1 MNRPTFSPLRPA
13 RARSRRVLG
22 LALPALLAAC
32 SSRDLAGV
40 QKSTFQAGDHREGRL
55 VYAQTPPA
63 GGPHNP
69 SWQNCGVYTSALY
82 NEYVVHSLEHGAV
95 WITYGPTLSPEDV
108 RTLAGLAQ
116 GRTHVLVSPNGQ
128 QTAPVVLTA
137 WGAQLPVDGVGD
149 ARIRAFLDKY
159 EQGPTTP
166 ERGAACTGGYSGT
179 L

>member
-1 MNRPTFSPLRPA
+1 MTPPLPS
-13 RARSRRVLG
+13 ARSRPFWG
-22 LALPALLAAC
+22 LWLAVPAVLAAC
-32 SSRDLAGV
+32 SARPLAGV
-40 QKSTFQAGDHREGRL
+40 QTFTFRAGDHREGRL
-55 VYAQTPPA
+55 VYEQTPPA

-69 SWQNCGVYTSALY
+69 SWQNCGVYASALY

-95 WITYGPTLSPEDV
+95 WITYRPTLSPEGV
-108 RTLAGLAQ
+108 RTLASLAQ
-116 GRTHVLVSPNGQ
+116 GRTHVLVSPNGG

-137 WGAQLPVDGVGD
+137 WGAQLPVTEVGD
-149 ARIRAFLDKY
+149 SRIKAFLKRY